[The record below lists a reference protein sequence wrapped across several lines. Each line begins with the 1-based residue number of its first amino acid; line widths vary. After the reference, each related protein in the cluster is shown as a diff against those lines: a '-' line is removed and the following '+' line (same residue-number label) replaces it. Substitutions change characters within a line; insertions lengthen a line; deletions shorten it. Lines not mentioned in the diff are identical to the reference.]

1 MTWRKC
7 WDCTRKTLY
16 YSQAV
21 LLTPRSE
28 TLGRNH
34 CYFFNLFYFYF
45 FFSLL
50 FPACLLGFLFIC
62 LFVSWRVFVFL
73 CFLLF
78 RGGFFWFWLTLFVWG
93 FSLVLVLV
101 FWGRLFAVAGWL
113 KMISLVLFV
122 YFCFASLFLIC
133 FLVEVGTLVLNWG
146 LEKTKKQKLIQ

>member
-1 MTWRKC
+1 MKQWNDLKKMLRLHKKDSVLFSGSFVDSQIRDPRK
-7 WDCTRKTLY
+7 KP
-16 YSQAV
+16 
-21 LLTPRSE
+21 LLLLQP
-28 TLGRNH
+28 
-34 CYFFNLFYFYF
+34 FLFLF

-78 RGGFFWFWLTLFVWG
+78 HGGFFLFWLTLFVWG

-133 FLVEVGTLVLNWG
+133 FLVEVGTLVLN
-146 LEKTKKQKLIQ
+146 